1 MKTFLKNNIAIFVI
15 CISVLIVAILG
26 SVFVNLGMDWYN
38 TLEKPSQW
46 IPNFVIP
53 IVWTIIY
60 LLFIVILSIF
70 NKNKLLN
77 NKIIIYCALNAI
89 LNILCCLI
97 FFTLNQ
103 LLIGNII
110 IILNLFAGTV
120 LIFLLNKTN
129 KFYIY
134 FLYLYPIW
142 LAIATSLNFAL
153 WIIN

>member
-38 TLEKPSQW
+38 TLEKLSQW
-46 IPNFVIP
+46 IPNFIIP

-60 LLFIVILSIF
+60 LLFIVILSIL

>member
-46 IPNFVIP
+46 IPNFIIP

-77 NKIIIYCALNAI
+77 NKIIIYCVLNAI
-89 LNILCCLI
+89 FNILWCLI

>member
-26 SVFVNLGMDWYN
+26 SVFVNFGMDWYN

-60 LLFIVILSIF
+60 LLFIVILSIL

-77 NKIIIYCALNAI
+77 NKIIIYCVLNAI

>member
-26 SVFVNLGMDWYN
+26 SVFVNLSMDWYN
-38 TLEKPSQW
+38 TIEKPSQW
-46 IPNFVIP
+46 IPNFIIP

-77 NKIIIYCALNAI
+77 NKIIIYCVLNAI
-89 LNILCCLI
+89 LNILWCLI

>member
-53 IVWTIIY
+53 IVWTIIC
-60 LLFIVILSIF
+60 LLFIVILSIL

-77 NKIIIYCALNAI
+77 NKIIIYCVLNAI

-134 FLYLYPIW
+134 FLYLYPIG

>member
-60 LLFIVILSIF
+60 LLFIVILSIL

-77 NKIIIYCALNAI
+77 NKIIIYCVLNAI

-134 FLYLYPIW
+134 FLYFSHLSDRFYAW
-142 LAIATSLNFAL
+142 FD
-153 WIIN
+153 

>member
-60 LLFIVILSIF
+60 LLFIVILSIL

-77 NKIIIYCALNAI
+77 NKIIIYCVLNAI
-89 LNILCCLI
+89 LNILWCLI

>member
-46 IPNFVIP
+46 IPNFIIP

-60 LLFIVILSIF
+60 LLFIVILSIL

-77 NKIIIYCALNAI
+77 NKIIIYCVLNAI
-89 LNILCCLI
+89 FNILWCLI

>member
-46 IPNFVIP
+46 IPNFIIP

-70 NKNKLLN
+70 NKNKFLN
-77 NKIIIYCALNAI
+77 NKIIIYCVLNAI
-89 LNILCCLI
+89 LNILWCLV

>member
-46 IPNFVIP
+46 IPNFIIP

-77 NKIIIYCALNAI
+77 NKIIIYCVLNAI
-89 LNILCCLI
+89 LNILWCLV

>member
-46 IPNFVIP
+46 IPNFIIP

-77 NKIIIYCALNAI
+77 NKIIIYCVLNAI

>member
-46 IPNFVIP
+46 IPNFIIP

-60 LLFIVILSIF
+60 LLFIVILSIL

-77 NKIIIYCALNAI
+77 NKIIIYCVLNAI
-89 LNILCCLI
+89 LNILWCLI

>member
-38 TLEKPSQW
+38 TIEKPSQW
-46 IPNFVIP
+46 IPNFIIP

-77 NKIIIYCALNAI
+77 NKIIIYCVLNAI
-89 LNILCCLI
+89 LNILWCLI

>member
-60 LLFIVILSIF
+60 LLFIVILSIL

>member
-60 LLFIVILSIF
+60 LLFIVILSIL

-77 NKIIIYCALNAI
+77 NKIIIYCVLNAI